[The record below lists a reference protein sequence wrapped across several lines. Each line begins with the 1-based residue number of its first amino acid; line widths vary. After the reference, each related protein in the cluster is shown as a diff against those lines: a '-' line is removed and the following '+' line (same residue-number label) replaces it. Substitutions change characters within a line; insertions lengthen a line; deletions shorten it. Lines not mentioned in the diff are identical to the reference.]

1 MVRFVLPEHCPW
13 LEAVKKGG
21 VGTNDAEAWTGLM
34 DVWKGL
40 NEDVKSLD
48 ETKAGRWHNP
58 GPGLKGWALSP
69 TELGVRSRTRE
80 SSLT

>member
-1 MVRFVLPEHCPW
+1 M
-13 LEAVKKGG
+13 KKGG

-40 NEDVKSLD
+40 NEDMKALD
-48 ETKAGRWHNP
+48 ETKAGHWHNP
-58 GPGLKGWALSP
+58 GPGLKGWALFP
-69 TELGVRSRTRE
+69 TKLGNISSTRE